1 VTTRQFLQTGCEL
14 AAQDAI
20 LRFGVG
26 AGARAPSVGLS
37 GPEGPPGKSHM
48 NTIKRFSVAFLFATA
63 GFATSAL
70 ALAETPKAEHQC
82 DGHGK
87 GKGEGKG
94 HGGLFKKAD
103 KNQDG
108 FLTKDE
114 VGDQRW
120 DRIKVADANHDNK
133 VSKDELKQARKD
145 GKLPKPSKPS
155 QKA

>member
-1 VTTRQFLQTGCEL
+1 
-14 AAQDAI
+14 
-20 LRFGVG
+20 
-26 AGARAPSVGLS
+26 
-37 GPEGPPGKSHM
+37 M

-63 GFATSAL
+63 GFATTGL

-120 DRIKVADANHDNK
+120 DRIKVADANRDNK

-145 GKLPKPSKPS
+145 GKLPKPNKPS

>member
-1 VTTRQFLQTGCEL
+1 
-14 AAQDAI
+14 
-20 LRFGVG
+20 
-26 AGARAPSVGLS
+26 
-37 GPEGPPGKSHM
+37 M

-70 ALAETPKAEHQC
+70 ALAETPKAERQC

-87 GKGEGKG
+87 GHGKGEGKG
-94 HGGLFKKAD
+94 HGGMFKKAD

-120 DRIKVADANHDNK
+120 ERIKLADANKDDK
-133 VSKDELKQARKD
+133 VTKDELKQARKD
-145 GKLPKPSKPS
+145 GKLPKPNKPG